1 MRFCVHLLLD
11 AAASDSASAVVL
23 RMDGSVCRQEIIP
36 SATDGEPLNQTAR
49 SRRNRLRGS
58 RAGSQRMAF
67 ESDSDSTQR
76 RIESLRQ
83 QLLQQNRRAAGPF
96 SHPLASRGPLKRLRE
111 HICDLS
117 RLTDAAILSAES
129 SSPERIQTLTKDLLL
144 LLQTQQTWTDRL
156 ENQIWRLESQRKW
169 QLLLKEILDQQ
180 PLCSVAVR
188 NFCETIALETIS
200 IPSGN
205 LLLPEPGLP
214 LSWKM
219 PLSEG
224 DELGRS
230 IEQIRLAAFI
240 AGTEL
245 EGARAA
251 DIVATVLRT
260 KLQTSFGGILLPRT
274 EIAADVDFSLL
285 GASASNEVGI
295 SAAVEKD
302 LLIPLTVQILSTIE
316 EASLA
321 AADSAIPPAITDYYS
336 RACAG
341 LLRKQNLPIEDRRL
355 TEKILRALCL
365 ECPDSTATSVPERA
379 TEFHGMHHGSEVEG
393 TATVL
398 THKLR
403 RHAASS
409 EESIRRPRISSAYS
423 GQLSGASTS
432 GFREKASGVEKNPDR
447 SANLEISPLR
457 IHLAETE

>member
-1 MRFCVHLLLD
+1 MHLLSD
-11 AAASDSASAVVL
+11 AAAYDSASAVVL
-23 RMDGSVCRQEIIP
+23 RMDGSVGRQEIIA
-36 SATDGEPLNQTAR
+36 SAADGEPLNQTAR
-49 SRRNRLRGS
+49 SRRNRLKGS

-67 ESDSDSTQR
+67 ESDSESTQR

-83 QLLQQNRRAAGPF
+83 QLQQQNRRAAGPF

-169 QLLLKEILDQQ
+169 QLLLQEILDQQ

-188 NFCETIALETIS
+188 NFCETIALETIA

-260 KLQTSFGGILLPRT
+260 KLQASFGGILLPRT
-274 EIAADVDFSLL
+274 EIAGQVDLSLL
-285 GASASNEVGI
+285 GALPSNEIGI

-302 LLIPLTVQILSTIE
+302 LLIPLTGQILSTIE

-365 ECPDSTATSVPERA
+365 ECSDSAATSVQERSA
-379 TEFHGMHHGSEVEG
+379 EIHGNHNGSEVEG

-423 GQLSGASTS
+423 GQLRGTSTA
-432 GFREKASGVEKNPDR
+432 GGREKASGVEKNSDR
-447 SANLEISPLR
+447 SGNLEATPLK